1 MSPSGCE
8 WVRNRVLG
16 TGPGQSGCDSRF
28 GEARGVQDNT
38 PSPGNLG
45 DIHVHAEDR
54 GARMPALQIPTLGAG
69 LPCGIQNGKGKVKGR
84 GQQAEGGPPQGP
96 TAAFLQ
102 LLPRRPR
109 PARPSAAGPHRRWE
123 GREACLAVRQW
134 DAGAP
139 SPGLTPG
146 P

>member
-1 MSPSGCE
+1 MCWAQGRASLDVTHDLERPGVC
-8 WVRNRVLG
+8 G
-16 TGPGQSGCDSRF
+16 TQ
-28 GEARGVQDNT
+28 QDNT

-54 GARMPALQIPTLGAG
+54 RARMPALQIPTLGAG

-84 GQQAEGGPPQGP
+84 GQQAEGGPPRGP

-102 LLPRRPR
+102 LLPRRSR